1 MKEVAE
7 KIKKYFKTL
16 LNEDVVVKECVIIYY
31 DGKTLQQF
39 HDQIKCSKKRI
50 SVIADSPHLPSEQ
63 VLAVPFT
70 PSNSGKDQMKV
81 VMKVLQEWGI
91 EPNIMGL
98 GFDTTS
104 DNTGIVQ
111 GISQAY

>member
-1 MKEVAE
+1 M
-7 KIKKYFKTL
+7 KIKTEFKRYL
-16 LNEDVVVKECVIIYY
+16 VEDLGEKQSVIIYF

-70 PSNSGKDQMKV
+70 PSNSGKDQKMV
-81 VMKVLQEWGI
+81 VMKVLEEWGI
-91 EPNIMGL
+91 KDYVFGL
-98 GFDTTS
+98 AFDTTS
-104 DNTGIVQ
+104 DNTRKNKGALVLIEK
-111 GISQAY
+111 